1 VQNPRTELE
10 SISNNLDLR
19 PARGFVS
26 LSPRG
31 AFFLMLIIL
40 IVTVL
45 AAFQFELSPDWAFVS
60 ALAGVALIGLWMV

>member
-10 SISNNLDLR
+10 SISNSLDLR

-26 LSPRG
+26 LSPRA
-31 AFFLMLIIL
+31 AFFLMLITV